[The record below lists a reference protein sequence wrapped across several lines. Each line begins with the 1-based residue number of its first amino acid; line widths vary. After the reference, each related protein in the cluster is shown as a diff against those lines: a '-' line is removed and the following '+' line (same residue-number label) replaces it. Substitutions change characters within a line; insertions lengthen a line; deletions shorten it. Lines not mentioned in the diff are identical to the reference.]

1 VLDTWRAAGRHGER
15 VRTQWE
21 ARLKKSTARPEF
33 ERRMAGRLPEGC
45 AVAIQQ
51 IKQRFVS
58 EPPKIATRQAS
69 GDVLDV
75 LMPVMPELLGGSAD
89 LTGSVNTKAKTAELL
104 TPKTYAGRY
113 VHYGVREFGMAAAMN
128 GLALH
133 KGMIPFGGTFL
144 VFADYMRPAIR
155 LSALMGQRVI
165 YVLTHDSIGLGEDG
179 PTHQPVE
186 TLASLRAIPNLVV
199 LRPADPVETA
209 EAWEIALKRSDG
221 PTAISLTRQ
230 AVPALR
236 TTHTSENLSAR
247 GGYVVAEADGPRRAT
262 VIATGSEVGV
272 AMAAREQLQTDGVAT
287 AVVSLP
293 SWELFD
299 AQEKAYRDQVL
310 GTGTVRVGVE
320 AAVAM
325 GWEKYLG
332 PDGGFVGMSGF
343 GASAPAPALFKH
355 FGITAEA
362 VAAAVKAR
370 L

>member
-1 VLDTWRAAGRHGER
+1 
-15 VRTQWE
+15 
-21 ARLKKSTARPEF
+21 
-33 ERRMAGRLPEGC
+33 
-45 AVAIQQ
+45 
-51 IKQRFVS
+51 
-58 EPPKIATRQAS
+58 
-69 GDVLDV
+69 
-75 LMPVMPELLGGSAD
+75 
-89 LTGSVNTKAKTAELL
+89 
-104 TPKTYAGRY
+104 
-113 VHYGVREFGMAAAMN
+113 MN

-133 KGMIPFGGTFL
+133 KGTIPFGGTFL
-144 VFADYMRPAIR
+144 VFADYMRGAIR
-155 LSALMGQRVI
+155 LSALQGQRVV

-209 EAWEIALKRSDG
+209 EAWDIALKRADG

-247 GGYVVAEADGPRRAT
+247 GGYVLADADGARKAT
-262 VIATGSEVGV
+262 LLATGSEVGL
-272 AMAAREQLQTDGVAT
+272 AMTAREALQKDGIPT

-299 AQEKAYRDQVL
+299 AQDAAYRQKVL
-310 GTGTVRVGVE
+310 GTGVVRVAVE
-320 AAVAM
+320 AAVKM

-362 VAAAVKAR
+362 VAAAVRTR